1 MGRPIVTSL
10 TLGAAVANG
19 ISLTQAPAAAPLLL
33 NGASVVKGVAVL
45 DVPRR
50 IIITSSGND
59 SGITFKIT
67 GTSRPEMGGAVFSET
82 VAGTNAGIAASTQD
96 FATVTSIVPSGA
108 VAANVTAGTN
118 TTASGPWVAW
128 DQNVRTGF
136 QVSVA
141 GNVIS
146 GAPNWQLDYTQD
158 DVFGT
163 WLPPGVPFPRPIKS
177 NDPNL
182 SNQVGNSDGVINW
195 PVRASRLTLIAIGQ
209 VQLTQ
214 TQEGD

>member
-67 GTSRPEMGGAVFSET
+67 GTSRSEMSGAVFSET

-96 FATVTSIVPSGA
+96 IATDGYAVKRLRPEQSTPICRRQKWQSRPRNTNEKLVVSI
-108 VAANVTAGTN
+108 
-118 TTASGPWVAW
+118 
-128 DQNVRTGF
+128 
-136 QVSVA
+136 
-141 GNVIS
+141 
-146 GAPNWQLDYTQD
+146 
-158 DVFGT
+158 
-163 WLPPGVPFPRPIKS
+163 
-177 NDPNL
+177 
-182 SNQVGNSDGVINW
+182 
-195 PVRASRLTLIAIGQ
+195 
-209 VQLTQ
+209 
-214 TQEGD
+214 